1 MRSEEDEVT
10 RGRRKRVPVKR
21 FEDEEYPAQSRRK
34 TQNVHSNDSSMN
46 EENDRG
52 GIGSRYLEE
61 SPEKSASVPTS
72 VPMSFPGISQVP
84 ARRRADPAYQR
95 ASREVKKCNCKNSR
109 CLKLYCECFASGRYC
124 DGCNCNNC
132 HNNKDHESLR
142 QTAVVAILERNPNAF
157 RPKVAIEEDEDV
169 GSVKHHKGCNCKKSW
184 CLKKYC
190 ECFQAGVLCSE
201 SCRCVGCKNYA
212 GSPYKTGPQ
221 VHEHEVYMATM
232 TSPEGLGLRARQKPS
247 PSSIHSPNP
256 SGPRQ
261 TQLGSPLQLSP
272 EKNRISPSKA
282 PLVNASLTPE
292 QIKSITDMCVNEV
305 IKPEVIEQ
313 VCTLLMLLVDENLE
327 KLQASDPILK
337 AIFHSEVDI
346 SSFSPEQI
354 DAIVQDIEGKSE
366 ELKSTIDSEFLSTM
380 EKIIRVVKEK
390 IEERKKAFQMH
401 QNTLFNSI
409 LAQGGPQMSGLQSPG
424 TVPAIAPPISPS
436 SQNKMVM
443 YAALQQAL
451 LHSQQQMKRQQG
463 FWDNFQTK

>member
-46 EENDRG
+46 EENGRG
-52 GIGSRYLEE
+52 GGDSRFLEE
-61 SPEKSASVPTS
+61 SPEKSISVPTS

-95 ASREVKKCNCKNSR
+95 ASRDVKKCNCKNSR

-132 HNNKDHESLR
+132 HNNRDHESLR
-142 QTAVVAILERNPNAF
+142 QTAVVAILDRNPNAF
-157 RPKVAIEEDEDV
+157 RPKVAIEEDEEV

-221 VHEHEVYMATM
+221 VHEHEAYVAAM
-232 TSPEGLGLRARQKPS
+232 TSPDGLGFGGKQKPS
-247 PSSIHSPNP
+247 PGVIHSPIQ
-256 SGPRQ
+256 SAPRQ

-272 EKNRISPSKA
+272 EKLRVSSSKA
-282 PLVNASLTPE
+282 ALVNASLTPE

-327 KLQASDPILK
+327 KIQNSNPRLK
-337 AIFHSEVDI
+337 SIFHNEAGM
-346 SSFSPEQI
+346 SSFLPEQI
-354 DAIVQDIEGKSE
+354 DASVQDIEEKSE

-390 IEERKKAFQMH
+390 IEEKKKVFQMH
-401 QNTLFNSI
+401 QNTLFNSF
-409 LAQGGPQMSGLQSPG
+409 LAQSGGSQMFGLQSPR
-424 TVPAIAPPISPS
+424 VPAMAAPMSPS
-436 SQNKMVM
+436 GQNKMAM

-451 LHSQQQMKRQQG
+451 LHSQQQMKKQQG
-463 FWDNFQTK
+463 FQDK